1 MSYFGAKLAE
11 LLERRNLRAAEVCRA
26 SGIKEAML
34 SRWVNDTQ
42 NFVSL
47 DDLGALCEAIS
58 DDPKEQAELI
68 RAHLLDECPPKQK
81 ATKLIDVRILSEQ
94 GGRALHT
101 DTTVYRVPLTPKL
114 QRAFD
119 VLMEEAVADAD
130 VRDVLLGMA
139 SILDRDLEQSDDTN
153 SAVDAAGKLIAA
165 DALGSAAAGVEP
177 KPPTGPVRYKVPR
190 RSKKKRRGG
199 DAAT

>member
-47 DDLGALCEAIS
+47 EDMAALCTAIS
-58 DDPKEQAELI
+58 DEPKEQAELI
-68 RAHLLDECPPKQK
+68 RAHLLDECKGPGH
-81 ATKLIDVRILSEQ
+81 KLIDIRILNP
-94 GGRALHT
+94 GTGRALHT
-101 DTTVYRVPLTPKL
+101 DTPIYRVPLSPKL

-130 VRDVLLGMA
+130 VRDTVLGIA
-139 SILDRDLEQSDDTN
+139 AILDRDLEQADDTN
-153 SAVDAAGKLIAA
+153 SSVDQAGKLLAA
-165 DALGSAAAGVEP
+165 DALGSTAAGVVP
-177 KPPTGPVRYKVPR
+177 KPPRGPVKYKVPR
-190 RSKKKRRGG
+190 RSKKPRAGEDGPK
-199 DAAT
+199 T